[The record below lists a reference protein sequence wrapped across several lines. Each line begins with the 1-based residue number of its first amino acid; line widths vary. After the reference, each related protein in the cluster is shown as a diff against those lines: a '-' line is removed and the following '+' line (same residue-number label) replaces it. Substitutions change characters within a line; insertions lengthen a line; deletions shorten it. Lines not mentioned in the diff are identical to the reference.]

1 MVSTGYNTKMS
12 FGIKLIRFVYFFN
25 NKVLFLHSSS
35 LLSILLFNSN
45 FKQDKVDYCPGP
57 NLGDVFG
64 RNFCSWV
71 LARTLLFWTLH
82 SATQLKGS
90 GLLWQ
95 WGGDDFRL

>member
-1 MVSTGYNTKMS
+1 MVSIGYNTKMS
-12 FGIKLIRFVYFFN
+12 FGIKLIQFVYFFN
-25 NKVLFLHSSS
+25 NKVLFFHSSSS
-35 LLSILLFNSN
+35 LLSILLCNSN
-45 FKQDKVDYCPGP
+45 FKQDKVDYCSGL

-90 GLLWQ
+90 GLLRQ
-95 WGGDDFRL
+95 